1 MGQALRVTALP
12 ARLFPVTEGKTSD
25 EWYTPKWLFDL
36 MAIRFDLD
44 PASSPPELSVVPA
57 ARIFT
62 VDDDGLSQPWEG
74 RVWQNPPYSKP
85 TPWVS
90 RFIDHGHG
98 RALLPAS
105 RGGRWVDRM
114 WTDCDGV
121 VLCRPFAF
129 TRGDDT
135 VHPMAPFRSFLWAF
149 GEDCVE
155 AISRVSRV
163 RR

>member
-1 MGQALRVTALP
+1 MGQERIVTALP

-62 VDDDGLSQPWEG
+62 VDDDGLSLPWEG
-74 RVWQNPPYSKP
+74 RVWLNPPYSNP
-85 TPWVS
+85 TPWVD
-90 RFIDHGHG
+90 RFLGHGHG
-98 RALLPAS
+98 VALLPS
-105 RGGRWVDRM
+105 TSTGRWVDRM

-135 VHPMAPFRSFLWAF
+135 VYPPAPFRSILWAL
-149 GEDCVE
+149 GGDCVE
-155 AISRVSRV
+155 AIGRVSRV

>member
-25 EWYTPKWLFDL
+25 EWYTPKWWFDL

-57 ARIFT
+57 ARFYT
-62 VDDDGLSQPWEG
+62 VDDDGLSLPWDG
-74 RVWQNPPYSKP
+74 RVWLNPPYSKP
-85 TPWVS
+85 TPWVD

-98 RALLPAS
+98 IALLPAS
-105 RGGRWVDRM
+105 RGARWLNRV
-114 WTDCDGV
+114 WNQADGV
-121 VLCRPFAF
+121 SIWTGEFNRADGSTYTQPFQTFLFAI
-129 TRGDDT
+129 GD
-135 VHPMAPFRSFLWAF
+135 
-149 GEDCVE
+149 DCVE